1 MASTYVN
8 LRDGSQ
14 DIELQEA
21 RLRFKNDKDVD
32 VTYRMAV
39 RATASSNGL
48 MELALAC
55 PGSLATES
63 DLWLELTDG
72 VSMMDAS

>member
-1 MASTYVN
+1 
-8 LRDGSQ
+8 
-14 DIELQEA
+14 
-21 RLRFKNDKDVD
+21 
-32 VTYRMAV
+32 MAV

-63 DLWLELTDG
+63 ELWQELTDG
-72 VSMMDAS
+72 VRMVDAP

>member
-1 MASTYVN
+1 
-8 LRDGSQ
+8 L
-14 DIELQEA
+14 
-21 RLRFKNDKDVD
+21 NDKDID

-55 PGSLATES
+55 PGSMTTES

-72 VSMMDAS
+72 MSMVDAP